1 MASKT
6 AMDNNWQADKATLKD
21 RNTFMFKNEFLA
33 DVYFQLGHP
42 PNQERIPAH
51 KYVLATGS
59 SVFCAMLYGELAEQE
74 EVINIPD
81 IEPAAFIN
89 LLR

>member
-1 MASKT
+1 MASEA
-6 AMDNNWQADKATLKD
+6 AMDNNWQADKATLKE
-21 RNTFMFKNEFLA
+21 RNTFMFKNELLA
-33 DVYFQLGHP
+33 DVYFQVGQL

-59 SVFCAMLYGELAEQE
+59 SVFCAMLYGGLANQG

-81 IEPAAFIN
+81 IEPAVFSN